1 MKENLQETKK
11 AMKVAAVIAEWN
23 PFHNGHA
30 YFLQEVRRRSGADYI
45 IAVMSGDFVQR
56 GIPAI
61 TDKYTRTRMGL
72 DGGADLV
79 IELPVAAATGS
90 AGEFAS
96 GAAAVLEAAGVVDEL
111 WFGSES
117 GQTEQ
122 FLQMAEVLAEESPA
136 FTECLQAA
144 LGSGKSYPAAYAA
157 AAAEEMDRLQG
168 AGMACDGGA
177 RFFANREEMQTFL
190 SQPNNTLGLSYC
202 IALRKRGSRIRPYTI
217 LRKGAGYH
225 AQSVQEQ
232 ELFPSAEGIRQIL
245 REKQAHGMQALSGG
259 PETENAGKLER
270 FLGRYMP
277 ASAAAALAEAAE
289 AGGLPEADDFS
300 EMLFYRLLQETP
312 ESILR
317 YHGMSESLA
326 NRILSQM
333 KVCTTVTELAEA
345 VKARHLTRSGI
356 DRMLMRILLGIDSDA
371 VRRACER
378 PLLRILG
385 FRNCENLLHAMHEKG
400 AVPYEMRVSAL
411 PAEQYAVDLFAS
423 QLYEW
428 VRAKKSGCSYR
439 SEFQRMVVK

>member
-1 MKENLQETKK
+1 MQEAEK

-30 YFLQEVRRRSGADYI
+30 YFLQEVRRRSGADYL

-79 IELPVAAATGS
+79 IELPAAAATGS

-117 GQTEQ
+117 GQTGQ
-122 FLQMAEVLAEESPA
+122 FLQMAEVLAEESPV

-157 AAAEEMDRLQG
+157 AAIEELGRRRGTGMVCGDG
-168 AGMACDGGA
+168 AG
-177 RFFANREEMQTFL
+177 FFADRGEVQAFL
-190 SQPNNTLGLSYC
+190 AQPNNTLGLSYC
-202 IALRKRGSRIRPYTI
+202 IALRKRGSRIRPYTV

-232 ELFPSAEGIRQIL
+232 ELFPSAEGIRKL
-245 REKQAHGMQALSGG
+245 LLEKQAHGTQCVSGG
-259 PETENAGKLER
+259 TEEGNTGNPEK
-270 FLGRYMP
+270 FLARYMP
-277 ASAAAALAEAAE
+277 VSAAAALAEAVKT
-289 AGGLPEADDFS
+289 GGLPEADDFS
-300 EMLFYRLLQETP
+300 EMLFYRLMQETP
-312 ESILR
+312 ESMLR

-333 KVCTTVTELAEA
+333 TACTTVTELAEA

-356 DRMLMRILLGIDSDA
+356 DRMLLRILLGIDSDA
-371 VRRACER
+371 VRRACEK

-400 AVPYEMRVSAL
+400 SVPYEMRVSAL

-428 VRAKKSGCSYR
+428 VRAKKSGGSYR